1 MHDEIPV
8 FAELAAIRVSNE
20 KVEPWQDDLYMPA
33 IARPQSRQPPQPPS
47 RYLDH
52 HVAWHGASEELAR
65 KTLLGSAD
73 MRLWVVQQDP
83 VVVAAPETPVSP
95 SSPSKLLY
103 NLSSALDKADCSA
116 ISEGEADTM
125 KADVVISIAKRKQ
138 RVKAFLCHKHI
149 LSRAS
154 LTLRYRIKT
163 AKAALQAKGLRP
175 LPQFEPREEAAE
187 GRQKERA
194 QKVARP
200 PRKFQPQKL
209 RVSRPSILEFKLSI
223 REDPSAFADILALL
237 YGMPLKVTHGEMK
250 RWCTKRWWPALAL
263 SKELQ
268 LPDIEAGL
276 RKMILDLPNQVPLD
290 MTWALL
296 SLAHAHNLKEET
308 HHCSEVL
315 ARHSAKCRLATLPVL
330 HALHVDA
337 LTHLLCSDAWIV
349 SMEAELFSPL
359 QTWLKGQ
366 PWVNWA
372 KRDRDKEKVVAPPEV
387 FAASAKWGIRWG
399 HVHAKLMEKLMS
411 NSIVP
416 ETLASDIDRWRSS
429 AGGVLPPLPLEFS
442 QDDRRSSQKEAEK
455 SLLDSPRRGSSRKE
469 RKKTR
474 NIEDLKQGPSSDDQ
488 TSGAERAVSSAI
500 RLILS
505 AKVAHGSSVPISPE
519 TTEWRTQSVQ
529 LDAQSAKDA
538 FLQGTRSLCDAI
550 DGRFGIQYNTSTMI
564 TAMRRDGENQ
574 KDEGSMEV
582 SEELRAAKKL
592 AGKLVAYIPPTCSWM
607 SRRRCF
613 HAELALPNHPW
624 EFFSKAIFNG
634 RTTLQ
639 CRGEPPKL
647 DPDLG
652 NNMRTGRRRSSGLF
666 FEGNRLFELQK
677 APSSSSSSSEA
688 EAEDP
693 EATAEASPKATA
705 EGEATDAAEAAEA
718 AEASQVPDAQAE
730 EVRSKASS
738 PSEDMNAQE
747 MEALFSNNGRLARLT
762 AIRQI
767 SAGRHEFLF
776 RVLVRRPLPSSSR
789 VASTPI
795 LTKAVSR
802 KFADAFQISTGIF
815 TNPAQSM
822 LGDEDQGVTFKTK
835 NEKMLGTLTEVARF
849 RPDQMESAL
858 GECDLPLEWP
868 PGGFFDCFL
877 IVVLEPHLKEMR
889 VAVDATFTKP
899 YGVFAEDE
907 CDEGEAND
915 EDESGKDSQQVAG
928 ELEKIEKESKP
939 TLPVAAA
946 HFVQHRPFL
955 RRWRLEDCLQ
965 QDLKHGIVLQ
975 NSMRGAGYN
984 PLFLP
989 TFDLDV
995 EALCTLGGPGGSA
1008 TVEVLPAGALRPS
1021 WWIALMGNTVD
1032 LPRPHADSDDVI
1044 PAMTLPL

>member
-1 MHDEIPV
+1 MLSRESVPLHDEIPV

-47 RYLDH
+47 RPLDH

-73 MRLWVVQQDP
+73 MRLWVVQQDL
-83 VVVAAPETPVSP
+83 VAAPGPV
-95 SSPSKLLY
+95 
-103 NLSSALDKADCSA
+103 
-116 ISEGEADTM
+116 ISGGEADAIKTG
-125 KADVVISIAKRKQ
+125 AVIAIAKRKQ

-154 LTLRYRIKT
+154 PTLRYRIK
-163 AKAALQAKGLRP
+163 AAEAALQAKGLRP

-187 GRQKERA
+187 GRQKARA

-223 REDPSAFADILALL
+223 REDPSAFSDILALL
-237 YGMPLKVTHGEMK
+237 YGMPLKVTHGDMQ

-276 RKMILDLPNQVPLD
+276 RKMILDLPNQVPLG
-290 MTWALL
+290 MTWGLL
-296 SLAHAHNLKEET
+296 SLAHAHNLKEEM

-315 ARHSAKCRLATLPVL
+315 ARHSAKCRLASLPVL

-366 PWVNWA
+366 PWVNWT
-372 KRDRDKEKVVAPPEV
+372 KRDKEKVVAPPEV

-399 HVHAKLMEKLMS
+399 HLHAQLMEKLMS

-416 ETLASDIDRWRSS
+416 ETLVRV
-429 AGGVLPPLPLEFS
+429 VLPPLPFEFA

-455 SLLDSPRRGSSRKE
+455 SHLDSPRRGSNRKE
-469 RKKTR
+469 RKKTK
-474 NIEDLKQGPSSDDQ
+474 NMEDLKQGPSDDQ
-488 TSGAERAVSSAI
+488 MSGAERAMSNAI

-550 DGRFGIQYNTSTMI
+550 DGRFGIQYHLYKTPSTTI
-564 TAMRRDGENQ
+564 TAMRKEDQ
-574 KDEGSMEV
+574 KDEGTGSIEV

-647 DPDLG
+647 DSDLG
-652 NNMRTGRRRSSGLF
+652 TNMRTGRRRSSGLF

-677 APSSSSSSSEA
+677 APSSSSSEA
-688 EAEDP
+688 EAADEP
-693 EATAEASPKATA
+693 EATAEASPEATA
-705 EGEATDAAEAAEA
+705 EATAEAT
-718 AEASQVPDAQAE
+718 EASQVPDARAEE

-738 PSEDMNAQE
+738 QSEDMNAQE

-762 AIRQI
+762 AIQQI

-776 RVLVRRPLPSSSR
+776 RVLVKRPLPSSSR

-795 LTKAVSR
+795 LTKAVSS

-822 LGDEDQGVTFKTK
+822 FGDEDQGVPFKTN
-835 NEKMLGTLTEVARF
+835 NEKMRGTLTEVARL

-889 VAVDATFTKP
+889 VAADATFTKP
-899 YGVFAEDE
+899 YGVFADE

-928 ELEKIEKESKP
+928 ELEKMENELKP
-939 TLPVAAA
+939 KLPVAPA
-946 HFVQHRPFL
+946 HFVQRRPFL
-955 RRWRLEDCLQ
+955 RRWRFEDCLQ

-975 NSMRGAGYN
+975 HSMRGAG
-984 PLFLP
+984 LEIAVFW
-989 TFDLDV
+989 
-995 EALCTLGGPGGSA
+995 SA
-1008 TVEVLPAGALRPS
+1008 
-1021 WWIALMGNTVD
+1021 
-1032 LPRPHADSDDVI
+1032 
-1044 PAMTLPL
+1044 